1 MSDYAANTSDAR
13 LEPLVGAW
21 DVQGAHPADPS
32 MVIRGRA
39 VFEWLDGGRFLVER
53 WTVEHPD
60 FPNGIAILG
69 EGETGLAQHYFDSR
83 GVARVYEMSMSDD
96 GWELHRESPGFS
108 QRFIGSFRDDGATI
122 AGRWEKCTDG
132 ANWELDFHLTYT
144 RSS

>member
-1 MSDYAANTSDAR
+1 MSNQAPSTSDAR
-13 LEPLVGAW
+13 LEPLVGVW
-21 DVQGAHPADPS
+21 DVQGAHPVDPS
-32 MVIRGRA
+32 MVIRGRT

-83 GVARVYEMSMSDD
+83 GVARVYEMSVSDD
-96 GWELHRESPGFS
+96 GWELRRESPGFS
-108 QRFIGSFRDDGATI
+108 QRFIGTFRDGGATI

-132 ANWELDFHLTYT
+132 SNWELDFHLTYT